1 MRNMNLIQP
10 IITIKYQVSM
20 MIWIQNNILFP
31 SIEIIKKYQEIDG
44 LAKTRCF
51 LLYFV
56 KAVQIRKQRVF
67 ALPSISCHFFN
78 NV

>member
-1 MRNMNLIQP
+1 M
-10 IITIKYQVSM
+10 
-20 MIWIQNNILFP
+20 
-31 SIEIIKKYQEIDG
+31 DG
-44 LAKTRCF
+44 LAKTRWF

-56 KAVQIRKQRVF
+56 KAVQKRNQRVF